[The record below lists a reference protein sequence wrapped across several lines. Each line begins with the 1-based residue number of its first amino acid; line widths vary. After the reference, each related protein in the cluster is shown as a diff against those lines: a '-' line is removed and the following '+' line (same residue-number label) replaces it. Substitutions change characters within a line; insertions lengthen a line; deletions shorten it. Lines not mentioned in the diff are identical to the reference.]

1 MIRTATLSGAEIGPI
16 IPELARLRTV
26 VFRDYPYLYDGDAA
40 YEEWYLADFARAP
53 GAVVIAASSG
63 ETLVGA
69 ATASPMRSQKPEFSG
84 PLAALGVAVDDLF
97 YCGES
102 VLLPA
107 YRGHGLG
114 HAFFDGREAAAR
126 AQGFSLIGF
135 YAVIRPEDHP
145 LKPEDYSPLH
155 GFWGRRGYAPL
166 PGAIASFPWKEVGQG
181 DESEHRMQF
190 WMRRL
195 PAV

>member
-1 MIRTATLSGAEIGPI
+1 MIRTSTLSGPDIRPI
-16 IPELARLRTV
+16 VPELARLRTV

-40 YEEWYLADFARAP
+40 YEEWYLADFASAP
-53 GAVVIAASSG
+53 GAVVIAAHDG

-69 ATASPMRSQKPEFSG
+69 ATASPMRSQKPEFSQ
-84 PLAALGVAVDDLF
+84 PLAELGIAVDALF

-102 VLLPA
+102 VLLPD

-114 HAFFDGREAAAR
+114 HAFFDGRQAAAR
-126 AQGFSLIGF
+126 AQGFALIGF

-145 LKPEDYSPLH
+145 LKPQGYSPLH

-181 DESEHRMQF
+181 AESDHPMQF
-190 WMRRL
+190 WIRRL
-195 PAV
+195 AGD